1 MEMTLK
7 QQIKQTLNLPDD
19 HFHNYCSDLLVL
31 HSERVYNWLKEHY
44 KFFVNVKVV
53 TGNVKGSDWYG
64 KKFIDIPFAYTLEEY
79 HIKHYNKSLKDTYK
93 SIISETDLLE
103 LLPHGSGIDCNWSI
117 IEHENGNVTAKN
129 SFHAMNETGMYDG
142 YMDFTVKIFKV
153 KKSRVNKLKG
163 PCEGQYQVV
172 AQKGDIDFKV
182 SCNESR
188 KASFYGLKDY
198 LVDTIDHALRS
209 IITPMRS
216 ETLTEQEKDK
226 WIKDH

>member
-1 MEMTLK
+1 M
-7 QQIKQTLNLPDD
+7 
-19 HFHNYCSDLLVL
+19 
-31 HSERVYNWLKEHY
+31 
-44 KFFVNVKVV
+44 
-53 TGNVKGSDWYG
+53 
-64 KKFIDIPFAYTLEEY
+64 
-79 HIKHYNKSLKDTYK
+79 
-93 SIISETDLLE
+93 
-103 LLPHGSGIDCNWSI
+103 
-117 IEHENGNVTAKN
+117 TAKN

>member
-7 QQIKQTLNLPDD
+7 KQIKQTLNLPED
-19 HFHNYCSDLLVL
+19 HFHNYCSDLLIL
-31 HSERVYNWLKEHY
+31 YSERVNEWLKEHY
-44 KFFVNVKVV
+44 EHYKNVKILV
-53 TGNVKGSDWYG
+53 GNVRGSDWYV
-64 KKFIDIPFAYTLEEY
+64 KKFIDIPFAYEEY
-79 HIKHYNKSLKDTYK
+79 HNKSLKDTYK

-103 LLPHGSGIDCNWSI
+103 LLPHGSGIDCDWSI
-117 IEHENGNVTAKN
+117 IEHKNGNVTAKN

-142 YMDFTVKIFKV
+142 YMDFTVRIFHV

-163 PCEGQYQVV
+163 PCEGQYQIV

-182 SCNESR
+182 SCNENKR
-188 KASFYGLKDY
+188 ASFYGLKDY

-216 ETLTEQEKDK
+216 ETLTEQEKDE
-226 WIKDH
+226 WIKKY